1 MRTRLE
7 ASNRWG
13 GGERQTDRQTDLFHL
28 GQLPARVL
36 IVTKILF
43 VAHEDDGDIGTEVFH
58 FGGPFLWN
66 VLYQKKKIEDK
77 DYRLNTYRLE
87 EAGTPDRDS

>member
-13 GGERQTDRQTDLFHL
+13 DRQTDLFHL

-43 VAHEDDGDIGTEVFH
+43 VTHKNDGDIGTKVFH

-66 VLYQKKKIEDK
+66 VLYEKKNTRQ
-77 DYRLNTYRLE
+77 RLQT
-87 EAGTPDRDS
+87 

>member
-13 GGERQTDRQTDLFHL
+13 RDRQTDLFHL

-43 VAHEDDGDIGTEVFH
+43 VTHENDGDIGTKVFH

-66 VLYQKKKIEDK
+66 VLYEKKNTKQ
-77 DYRLNTYRLE
+77 RLQT
-87 EAGTPDRDS
+87 